1 MAETVK
7 GRVGRF
13 FSSVPVLSS
22 CPCNFLTRL
31 GSCCYKAA
39 VSLSPNSTERV
50 VVTGLGVVTPIGIG
64 RAAFWDNLVAGRSG
78 VGPIRS
84 FDSAQYDVHIG
95 AEVTAF
101 DPSQYLPSGADRHL
115 SRSSQLA
122 VAAARLAMS
131 DAGLSRE
138 AAEDER
144 IIGVAMGT
152 TMGEAQVLETI
163 DEAFVGKGLAS
174 VSADLVTRY
183 PCHSIATHVAA
194 DVDATGPVIMLPTA
208 CAAGNYAIGHAF
220 DVLRRGRAT
229 VMLAGGADAFS
240 RISVAGFAR
249 LSATAPE
256 MCQPFDRGRKGMV
269 VGEGAAVL
277 VLEPLSRAQARGA
290 SIYAEVL
297 GYGLGCDAFH
307 MTGSHP
313 EGLGTVTAMESAFRQ
328 AGIGPDDVD
337 YVSAHGTGTLTNDRV
352 ETVAIKQVFGRR
364 AYEVP
369 VSSIKS
375 MIGHAMGA
383 ASAIEAAVC
392 ALAVANGV
400 IPPTINY
407 VEPDPECDLDYV
419 PNTARECR
427 VDVALNN
434 ASAFGGNNAV
444 LLVGRV

>member
-1 MAETVK
+1 MQ
-7 GRVGRF
+7 
-13 FSSVPVLSS
+13 
-22 CPCNFLTRL
+22 
-31 GSCCYKAA
+31 
-39 VSLSPNSTERV
+39 RV
-50 VVTGLGVVTPIGIG
+50 VVTGIGVVTPIGIG
-64 RAAFWDNLVAGRSG
+64 RAAFWDSLVAGRSG

-84 FDSAQYDVHIG
+84 FDSAPYDVHIG
-95 AEVTAF
+95 AEVASF
-101 DPSQYLPSGADRHL
+101 DPLQFLSRDAARQL

-122 VAAARLAMS
+122 VAAARLAMT
-131 DAGLSRE
+131 DAGLPVG
-138 AAEDER
+138 AAGDDEVV
-144 IIGVAMGT
+144 GVAMGT
-152 TMGEAQVLETI
+152 TMGEAEVLEAI
-163 DEAFVGKGLAS
+163 DEEFVTGGLTS

-194 DVDATGPVIMLPTA
+194 EVAATGPVIMLPTA

-220 DVLRRGRAT
+220 DLLRRGRAT
-229 VMLAGGADAFS
+229 IMLAGGADAFS

-277 VLEPLSRAQARGA
+277 VLEPLSRAQARGVPV
-290 SIYAEVL
+290 YTEVL

-328 AGIGPDDVD
+328 AGIGPDAVD
-337 YVSAHGTGTLTNDRV
+337 YVSAHGTGTPTNDRV
-352 ETVAIKQVFGRR
+352 ETVAIKQVFGGR

-392 ALAVANGV
+392 ALAVADGI

-407 VEPDPECDLDYV
+407 AEPDPECDLDYV

>member
-1 MAETVK
+1 
-7 GRVGRF
+7 
-13 FSSVPVLSS
+13 
-22 CPCNFLTRL
+22 
-31 GSCCYKAA
+31 
-39 VSLSPNSTERV
+39 LSPHPAEPI
-50 VVTGLGVVTPIGIG
+50 VVTGIGVVTPIGIG
-64 RAAFWDNLVAGRSG
+64 KTAFWDSLVAGRSG
-78 VGPIRS
+78 IGPIRS

-101 DPSQYLPSGADRHL
+101 DPSHYLPADAARHL

-122 VAAARLAMS
+122 VAAARLAMI
-131 DAGLSRE
+131 DAGLPRATAS
-138 AAEDER
+138 DDQVL
-144 IIGVAMGT
+144 GVAMGT

-163 DEAFVGKGLAS
+163 DEDVVSGGLTA

-183 PCHSIATHVAA
+183 PCHSIATHVAT
-194 DVDATGPVIMLPTA
+194 DVEATGPVIMLPTA
-208 CAAGNYAIGHAF
+208 CAAGNYAIGYAF
-220 DVLRRGRAT
+220 DALRRGRAT

-277 VLEPLSRAQARGA
+277 VLEPLSRARARGA
-290 SIYAEVL
+290 PVYVEVL

-313 EGLGTVTAMESAFRQ
+313 EGLGTVTAMQNAFRQ

-337 YVSAHGTGTLTNDRV
+337 YLSAHGTGTPTNDRI
-352 ETVAIKQVFGRR
+352 ETVAIKQVFGER
-364 AYEVP
+364 AYQVP

-392 ALAVANGV
+392 ALTVSHGV

-407 VEPDPECDLDYV
+407 LEPDPECDLDYV
-419 PNTARECR
+419 PNTARDCR
-427 VDVALNN
+427 VNVALNN
-434 ASAFGGNNAV
+434 SSAFGGNNAV